1 MGIHRLST
9 AQVHLS
15 FQIHCKCRILI
26 VAAAQITPDYFL
38 QVTLLVQHYS
48 YHQQTYLLS
57 QSPHNSNSLAQNWS
71 KITNIPVSV
80 YPVLSQHLSSEFPSS
95 YDVISLLTYIFWPL
109 WPAPVPF
116 FAPKIVQKSE
126 YPCFCVSSII
136 LAPLW

>member
-15 FQIHCKCRILI
+15 FQMHCKCRILI
-26 VAAAQITPDYFL
+26 IAAAQITPDYFL
-38 QVTLLVQHYS
+38 QVTLLVQHYL
-48 YHQQTYLLS
+48 YHQQTCLLS

-80 YPVLSQHLSSEFPSS
+80 YPVSSQHLYSEFPSS
-95 YDVISLLTYIFWPL
+95 YDVISLLIYIFWPL

-126 YPCFCVSSII
+126 YPCFCVSNII